1 MATVICQR
9 LGNGVKL
16 AFPDA
21 EYTYTVYPFG
31 CDKVIPYDRTT
42 CSNSGALA
50 YRGYNKSRRK
60 GQAELFIE
68 FENLY
73 NAERYVRAR
82 SLQGI
87 SEDIIEKFK
96 LIVELTFKKGFLAT
110 DRDFTWRVWNS
121 DYIFKLSTKDI
132 SNVIRNSNTIQE
144 FFDNAWNCLFNKYKF
159 KHDKIKCF
167 FMDMLIHPVW
177 HIDRSNQSY
186 EKVAKYENAI
196 YKAYTLQKKYNE
208 KIKTQIQQL
217 KEAIPPNMRRVI
229 QITTIREGITEP
241 TCLAIYTT
249 LLDIEERCRLLH
261 RTMKEAD
268 MSYSE
273 LISYAEELR
282 EEFEAKRTE
291 IEARNFAE
299 MQNEIPE
306 WKHMEYSLYI
316 PKTRNECVE
325 IGNEF
330 SNCFGGIEWDSY
342 LSTGKRYGAVLV
354 KGNEKVI
361 CLDIDRKDKQIIQ
374 WLAPYNRQNDE
385 YNEIRTLVQKH
396 FNTMLG
402 KG

>member
-16 AFPDA
+16 VFPDA
-21 EYTYTVYPFG
+21 EYAYTVYPFG
-31 CDKVIPYDRTT
+31 CDKILTYDRTT
-42 CSNSGALA
+42 TSNSGALA
-50 YRGYNKSRRK
+50 YRGYSKSRRK
-60 GQAELFIE
+60 GQAELFME

-73 NAERYVRAR
+73 NAERYVRDR
-82 SLQGI
+82 NREHTT
-87 SEDIIEKFK
+87 EDTIEKFK

-110 DRDFTWRVWNS
+110 DRNFTWEVWNK
-121 DYIFKLSTKDI
+121 DYLYKLSTKDI

-144 FFDNAWNCLFNKYKF
+144 FFDNARNCLHNKYKF
-159 KHDKIKCF
+159 KHDMVKSF

-177 HIDRSNQSY
+177 HLDRDNQSY
-186 EKVAKYENAI
+186 EKVSKYENAI
-196 YKAYTLQKKYNE
+196 YKAYVLQKKYHE
-208 KIKTQIQQL
+208 KIQAQIQQL
-217 KEAIPPNMRRVI
+217 KETIPPNMRRVI
-229 QITTIREGITEP
+229 HISNRAETSDP
-241 TCLAIYTT
+241 SCLAIYST
-249 LLDIEERCRLLH
+249 LLEIEDYCKRLH

-273 LISYAEELR
+273 LRTYTEELM
-282 EEFEAKRTE
+282 EEFESKKTE
-291 IEARNFAE
+291 IEAREFAE

-306 WKHMEYSLYI
+306 WKHIEYSLYI

-330 SNCFGGIEWDSY
+330 SNCFGGIEWNSY

-354 KGNEKVI
+354 KENEKVI
-361 CLDIDRKDKQIIQ
+361 CLDIDRKTKQIIQ
-374 WLAPYNRQNDE
+374 WLAPHNRQNDE
-385 YNEIRTLVQKH
+385 YNEIRTLVQEH

>member
-16 AFPDA
+16 AFPDT

-31 CDKVIPYDRTT
+31 CDKMLPYSKTT
-42 CSNSGALA
+42 TSNNGALA

-73 NAERYVRAR
+73 NADKYVRNHNATV
-82 SLQGI
+82 S
-87 SEDIIEKFK
+87 DNAVEKFK
-96 LIVELTFKKGFLAT
+96 LIVELAFKKGFLAT
-110 DRDFTWRVWNS
+110 DRNFTYKAWNT
-121 DYIFKLSTKDI
+121 DYLNKLSTKDI

-144 FFDNAWNCLFNKYKF
+144 FFDNARNCLFNKYKF
-159 KHDKIKCF
+159 KHDMVKSF

-177 HIDRSNQSY
+177 HLDKSNQSY

-196 YKAYTLQKKYNE
+196 YKAYVLQKKYHE
-208 KIKTQIQQL
+208 KIQAQIQQL
-217 KEAIPPNMRRVI
+217 KATIPPNMRRDI
-229 QITTIREGITEP
+229 QILNRTETSEP
-241 TCLAIYTT
+241 SCLMIYTT
-249 LLDIEERCRLLH
+249 LITIEERCQLLH

-273 LISYAEELR
+273 LKNYANELG

-306 WKHMEYSLYI
+306 WKHIEYSLYI

-330 SNCFGGIEWDSY
+330 SNCFGGIEWNSY

-354 KGNEKVI
+354 KENEKVI
-361 CLDIDRKDKQIIQ
+361 CLDVDRTTKQIVQ
-374 WLAPYNRQNDE
+374 WLAPYNRRNDE
-385 YNEIRTLVQKH
+385 YNEIKTLVQEH

-402 KG
+402 EG

>member
-9 LGNGVKL
+9 LGNGIKL
-16 AFPDA
+16 VFPDA

-31 CDKVIPYDRTT
+31 CDKVLTYDRTT
-42 CSNSGALA
+42 TSNKGALA
-50 YRGYNKSRRK
+50 YKGYTKSRRK

-73 NAERYVRAR
+73 NAERYVRNR
-82 SLQGI
+82 SLQDT
-87 SEDIIEKFK
+87 STDK
-96 LIVELTFKKGFLAT
+96 LIVELAFKKGFLAT
-110 DRDFTWRVWNS
+110 DNSFTWEAWNN
-121 DYIFKLSTKDI
+121 DFLYKLSTKDI
-132 SNVIRNSNTIQE
+132 SNVMRNSNTKKE
-144 FFDNAWNCLFNKYKF
+144 FYENARNCLFNKYKF
-159 KHDKIKCF
+159 KHEKIKDF

-186 EKVAKYENAI
+186 EKVSKYENAI
-196 YKAYTLQKKYNE
+196 YKAHELQKKYNE
-208 KIKTQIQQL
+208 KIQATVQQL
-217 KEAIPPNMRRVI
+217 QATIPPNMRRII
-229 QITTIREGITEP
+229 QITTIMGETSDP
-241 TCLAIYTT
+241 SYLAIYTV

-268 MSYSE
+268 MSFSE
-273 LISYAEELR
+273 LKNYAEELR
-282 EEFEAKRTE
+282 IEFESKRTE

-306 WKHMEYSLYI
+306 WKHIEYSLYI

-330 SNCFGGIEWDSY
+330 SNCFGGIEWNSY
-342 LSTGKRYGAVLV
+342 FSTGKRYGAVLV
-354 KGNEKVI
+354 KEDKKVI
-361 CLDIDRKDKQIIQ
+361 CLDVDRQTKQIVQ
-374 WLAPYNRQNDE
+374 WLAPCNRQNDE
-385 YNEIRTLVQKH
+385 YNEIKTLVQEH

>member
-9 LGNGVKL
+9 LGNGIKL
-16 AFPDA
+16 AFPEA

-31 CDKVIPYDRTT
+31 CDKVIPYDITT
-42 CSNSGALA
+42 TSNSGALA
-50 YRGYNKSRRK
+50 YRGYSKSRRK

-73 NAERYVRAR
+73 NAERYVR
-82 SLQGI
+82 LHNVQTT
-87 SEDIIEKFK
+87 SEDTVEKFK

-110 DRDFTWRVWNS
+110 DRAFTWEVWNK
-121 DYIFKLSTKDI
+121 DYLYQLSTKDI

-144 FFDNAWNCLFNKYKF
+144 FFDNAQNCLLNKYKF
-159 KHDKIKCF
+159 KHDMIKCF

-186 EKVAKYENAI
+186 EKVSKYENAI
-196 YKAYTLQKKYNE
+196 YKAHELHKKYNE
-208 KIKTQIQQL
+208 KIQTTVQQL
-217 KEAIPPNMRRVI
+217 QATIPPSMRRII
-229 QITTIREGITEP
+229 QIATVRGETSDP
-241 TCLAIYTT
+241 SCLAIYTV

-268 MSYSE
+268 MSFSE
-273 LISYAEELR
+273 LKDYAEELR

-299 MQNEIPE
+299 MQNEITE

-330 SNCFGGIEWDSY
+330 SNCFGGLEWNSY

-354 KGNEKVI
+354 KEDKKVI
-361 CLDIDRKDKQIIQ
+361 CLDIDRTTKQIVQ
-374 WLAPYNRQNDE
+374 WLAPYNRQNDD
-385 YNEIRTLVQKH
+385 YNEIRTLVQEH
-396 FNTMLG
+396 FNKMLG
-402 KG
+402 EG

>member
-68 FENLY
+68 FENLFH
-73 NAERYVRAR
+73 AEQYVRNR
-82 SLQGI
+82 NLI
-87 SEDIIEKFK
+87 SGDTVEKFK

-110 DRDFTWRVWNS
+110 DRKITWEIWNK
-121 DYIFKLSTKDI
+121 DYLYKLSTKDI
-132 SNVIRNSNTIQE
+132 SNAIKNSNTIQE
-144 FFDNAWNCLFNKYKF
+144 FFDNARNCLFNKYKF
-159 KHDKIKCF
+159 KHDMIKNF

-177 HIDRSNQSY
+177 HLDRSNQSY
-186 EKVAKYENAI
+186 EKVVKYENTI
-196 YKAYTLQKKYNE
+196 YKAYVLQEKYNE
-208 KIKTQIQQL
+208 KIQAQIQQL
-217 KEAIPPNMRRVI
+217 KATIPPNMRRAI
-229 QITTIREGITEP
+229 QITNRIDTSNP
-241 TCLAIYTT
+241 SCLAIYTV
-249 LLDIEERCRLLH
+249 LLDIEERCQLLH

-273 LISYAEELR
+273 LKDYADELR

-291 IEARNFAE
+291 IEAHEFAQ

-306 WKHMEYSLYI
+306 WKHIEYSLYI

-330 SNCFGGIEWDSY
+330 SNCFGGIEWNSY
-342 LSTGKRYGAVLV
+342 FGKGKRYGAVLV
-354 KGNEKVI
+354 KEDKKVI
-361 CLDIDRKDKQIIQ
+361 CLDVDRKTKQIEQ
-374 WLAPYNRQNDE
+374 WLAPCNRHTDE
-385 YNEIRTLVQKH
+385 YNEIKTLVQEH

-402 KG
+402 EG